1 MDLELY
7 SLEPDYAKLFRQ
19 STKLND
25 EKVFVIPRSI
35 ENSVILDSWIV
46 KNALPRNAG
55 DMDRIIL
62 HGIFSLHTSVLTDF
76 LLTNLHCL
84 IRTTHLRIETH
95 VV

>member
-55 DMDRIIL
+55 
-62 HGIFSLHTSVLTDF
+62 GIWIV
-76 LLTNLHCL
+76 
-84 IRTTHLRIETH
+84 
-95 VV
+95 